1 MISIETLTSEGL
13 SADLDRRV
21 RSAQALM
28 RTHDLKLIAAV
39 STGAPQFNGF
49 LRYFTGAEMW
59 GGREF
64 LVLRPDTLERYVVIR
79 STYDAEWLR
88 VTAINTQVD
97 STLLEFLPP
106 VRRFIQVAAGLTE
119 GRGRI
124 GVLNLH
130 HLTAPEVT
138 AVREALPG
146 VELVDLT
153 AEMNRVR
160 QMKSSFEIEA
170 IRYTGHTLAEAM
182 DRFETLARPG
192 RNASEVGGEV
202 DGFLKGRGC
211 FWGRVTYARD
221 LQPEAM
227 LPSPD
232 WVFGADDVFTL
243 RLTHNGPHGY
253 WYDLSRVFAFKDFPA
268 NLARGLETAEAAMR
282 EGSRA
287 LVPRG
292 TSRQVG
298 EAIDRVLGRDGAISP
313 RSSAVCES
321 MGTDVGDSGAAE
333 LEFREN
339 MVVALRPAAR
349 LQGGRGVVLC
359 ETFVVQPQGGAA
371 LSSMPSF
378 TKRIKA

>member
-1 MISIETLTSEGL
+1 
-13 SADLDRRV
+13 
-21 RSAQALM
+21 
-28 RTHDLKLIAAV
+28 
-39 STGAPQFNGF
+39 
-49 LRYFTGAEMW
+49 MW

-88 VTAINTQVD
+88 VSAINTRVD

-106 VRRFIQVAAGLTE
+106 VRRFIEVAAGLTG

-124 GVLNLH
+124 GVLNLN
-130 HLTAPEVT
+130 HLTAPELT
-138 AVREALPG
+138 AIREALPG
-146 VELVDLT
+146 VELMDLT
-153 AEMNRVR
+153 VEMNRVR
-160 QMKSSFEIEA
+160 QIKSPFEIEA
-170 IRYTGHTLAEAM
+170 IRHTGHTLAEAM

-192 RNASEVGGEV
+192 RHAAEVAGEV

-221 LQPEAM
+221 QQPEPM
-227 LPSPD
+227 LPSAD

-253 WYDLSRVFAFKDFPA
+253 WCDLSRVFAFKDFPA
-268 NLARGLETAEAAMR
+268 SVARGLENVEAAMR

-287 LVPRG
+287 LMPRG

-298 EAIDRVLGRDGAISP
+298 EAIERVLGRDGVLSP
-313 RSSAVCES
+313 RSSAICES
-321 MGTDVGDSGAAE
+321 VGTDVGDQGAAD
-333 LEFREN
+333 LDFREN

-349 LQGGRGVVLC
+349 LRDGRGVVLC
-359 ETFVVQPQGGAA
+359 ETFLVQPQGGTA

-378 TKRIKA
+378 TKRIKV